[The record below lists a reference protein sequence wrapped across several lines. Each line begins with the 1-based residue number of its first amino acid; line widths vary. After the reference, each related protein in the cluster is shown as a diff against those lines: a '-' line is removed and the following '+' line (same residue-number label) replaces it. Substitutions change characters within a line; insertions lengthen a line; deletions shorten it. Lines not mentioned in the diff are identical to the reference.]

1 MKSKY
6 MISFKDVFE
15 ASDENEAIEQFLNYL
30 DECVRQ
36 RDVTAFDF
44 KKSKGVLED
53 GFVERDENGVCAE
66 IKITWSIEDVLQQA
80 ENDGTKI
87 TREEAGDVLE
97 LLLKNHDANNGIS
110 WDTLDYYIGEVVSE
124 RVTK

>member
-1 MKSKY
+1 MKSNY
-6 MISFKDVFE
+6 IISFKDVFE
-15 ASDENEAIEQFLNYL
+15 ASDENEAIEQFFNYL

-44 KKSKGVLED
+44 KKSKNVLED
-53 GFVERDENGVCAE
+53 GFVERDENGICDE

-80 ENDGTKI
+80 ENDGIEI

-97 LLLKNHDANNGIS
+97 LLLKNHDASNGIS
-110 WDTLDYYIGEVVSE
+110 WDTLDYYIGEVISE
-124 RVTK
+124 RVKK